1 MSYVHPF
8 SKRCDKSEVDLFR
21 VPPTQQSLERGRWID
36 YAPLSSV
43 ENANSAITFLI
54 AGTDEY
60 IDLSR
65 TILTVTGK
73 ITKKDGES
81 KLDGNDQSNVA
92 PVNNFLHSLFRQV
105 DVYLNGKQVTPAMGT
120 YAYRSYIETLLNY
133 DVSAKQSQF
142 SSALYYKDTPGQME
156 KVGAL
161 ASSKTLNYK
170 TPGSNPGDVGTDA
183 SDKLYVPESG
193 NVGFAKRHQFIK
205 NGNRFVL
212 SGPIFADIFMTDR
225 LLLNMMDLKVVL
237 NRSSDAFC
245 LFEKGNDPAIEP
257 KVQLSDVVLKVRKVK
272 VDQSISDGVERMLKQ
287 TPALYPIRRVE
298 CKILTIPANLPN
310 VRQDNIFSGII
321 PNSFVVGLVH
331 VDATTGEYDKNPYNF
346 QHFGVTSVSLTAN
359 GQEIPFKLLTLKYP
373 KDADGKIDPANDT
386 ELDFDEAYNTL
397 FSGTGKIYSNAG
409 LDITRE
415 DKRALERNPST
426 KKIFGGV
433 FAADELPKT
442 FDTFPYGFVANTD
455 PSTEPGTHWV
465 AFYFPS
471 RDKGEFFDSY
481 GYPPEH
487 YGLES
492 YEIETWNK
500 YKLQSSWSN
509 VCGQYCIFYLYRKSR
524 GYSMSKI
531 VNLFT
536 DSTSINDCNV
546 ACYVKKHFNVV
557 VVENQPVCG
566 LNQCCKPLMK

>member
-60 IDLSR
+60 VDLSK

-73 ITKKDGES
+73 ITKKDGTS

-142 SSALYYKDTPGQME
+142 SSALYYKDTPGQMD

-161 ASSKTLNYK
+161 ASLKSFNYQK
-170 TPGSNPGDVGTDA
+170 PGGSGNAGIDA

-212 SGPIFADIFMTDR
+212 SGPIFSDIFMTDR
-225 LLLNMMDLKVVL
+225 LLLNMLDLKVVL
-237 NRSSDAFC
+237 NRSSDAFS
-245 LFEKGNDPAIEP
+245 LMEIGNNPAIEP
-257 KVQLSDVVLKVRKVK
+257 KVQLTDVVLKVRKVK
-272 VDQSISDGVERMLKQ
+272 VDQSVSDGVERMLKQ
-287 TPALYPIRRVE
+287 TPALYPIRRME
-298 CKILTIPANLPN
+298 CKILTIPANQPN
-310 VRQDNIFSGII
+310 TRQDNIFSGII

-331 VDATTGEYDKNPYNF
+331 VDASTGEYDKNPYNF

-415 DKRALERNPST
+415 DYPGGYALYAFDLTPDMCKSADYFNTVQRGSLTLALTFGESKHHAIGMVCYGDFENVIRIDSERNAIYDIS
-426 KKIFGGV
+426 
-433 FAADELPKT
+433 
-442 FDTFPYGFVANTD
+442 
-455 PSTEPGTHWV
+455 
-465 AFYFPS
+465 
-471 RDKGEFFDSY
+471 
-481 GYPPEH
+481 
-487 YGLES
+487 
-492 YEIETWNK
+492 
-500 YKLQSSWSN
+500 
-509 VCGQYCIFYLYRKSR
+509 
-524 GYSMSKI
+524 
-531 VNLFT
+531 
-536 DSTSINDCNV
+536 
-546 ACYVKKHFNVV
+546 
-557 VVENQPVCG
+557 
-566 LNQCCKPLMK
+566 

>member
-21 VPPTQQSLERGRWID
+21 VPPTQQSLERGRLID

-43 ENANSAITFLI
+43 ENPNSAITFLI

-60 IDLSR
+60 IDLSK

-73 ITKKDGES
+73 ITKKDGTT
-81 KLDGNDQSNVA
+81 KLGGGDQSNVA

-133 DVSAKQSQF
+133 DASAKQCQF
-142 SSALYYKDTPGQME
+142 SSALYYKDTATKMDA
-156 KVGAL
+156 VGAL
-161 ASSKTLNYK
+161 PSFETINYK
-170 TPGSNPGDVGTDA
+170 LAGAENNSHGANASLQLYKPGT
-183 SDKLYVPESG
+183 G
-193 NVGFAKRHQFIK
+193 NQGFAQRQKFIT

-212 SGPIFADIFMTDR
+212 SGPIYSDIFMTDR

-237 NRSSDAFC
+237 NRSSDAFS
-245 LFEKGNDPAIEP
+245 LMDLNDPAIEP
-257 KVQLSDVVLKVRKVK
+257 KVQLTDVVLKGRKIK
-272 VDQSISDGVERMLKQ
+272 VDQSVSDGVERMLKQ

-331 VDATTGEYDKNPYNF
+331 VDASTGEYDKNPYNF

-373 KDADGKIDPANDT
+373 KAAEGNIDPAKDT

-415 DKRALERNPST
+415 DYPGGYALYAFDLTPDMCKSADYFNTVQRGSLTLALTFGESKDHAIGMVCYGDFENIIRIDSERNAIYDIS
-426 KKIFGGV
+426 
-433 FAADELPKT
+433 
-442 FDTFPYGFVANTD
+442 
-455 PSTEPGTHWV
+455 
-465 AFYFPS
+465 
-471 RDKGEFFDSY
+471 
-481 GYPPEH
+481 
-487 YGLES
+487 
-492 YEIETWNK
+492 
-500 YKLQSSWSN
+500 
-509 VCGQYCIFYLYRKSR
+509 
-524 GYSMSKI
+524 
-531 VNLFT
+531 
-536 DSTSINDCNV
+536 
-546 ACYVKKHFNVV
+546 
-557 VVENQPVCG
+557 
-566 LNQCCKPLMK
+566 

>member
-60 IDLSR
+60 IDLSK

-142 SSALYYKDTPGQME
+142 SSALYYKDTPGHMDE
-156 KVGAL
+156 VGAL
-161 ASSKTLNYK
+161 PATKTLNYK
-170 TPGSNPGDVGTDA
+170 RASDGASA
-183 SDKLYVPESG
+183 SDKYYVDGTG

-245 LFEKGNDPAIEP
+245 LFEKGMIL
-257 KVQLSDVVLKVRKVK
+257 QLNLKFNYL
-272 VDQSISDGVERMLKQ
+272 M
-287 TPALYPIRRVE
+287 
-298 CKILTIPANLPN
+298 
-310 VRQDNIFSGII
+310 
-321 PNSFVVGLVH
+321 SF
-331 VDATTGEYDKNPYNF
+331 
-346 QHFGVTSVSLTAN
+346 
-359 GQEIPFKLLTLKYP
+359 
-373 KDADGKIDPANDT
+373 
-386 ELDFDEAYNTL
+386 
-397 FSGTGKIYSNAG
+397 
-409 LDITRE
+409 
-415 DKRALERNPST
+415 
-426 KKIFGGV
+426 
-433 FAADELPKT
+433 
-442 FDTFPYGFVANTD
+442 
-455 PSTEPGTHWV
+455 
-465 AFYFPS
+465 
-471 RDKGEFFDSY
+471 
-481 GYPPEH
+481 
-487 YGLES
+487 
-492 YEIETWNK
+492 
-500 YKLQSSWSN
+500 
-509 VCGQYCIFYLYRKSR
+509 
-524 GYSMSKI
+524 
-531 VNLFT
+531 
-536 DSTSINDCNV
+536 
-546 ACYVKKHFNVV
+546 
-557 VVENQPVCG
+557 
-566 LNQCCKPLMK
+566 

>member
-60 IDLSR
+60 IDLSK

-73 ITKKDGES
+73 ITKKDATT

-120 YAYRSYIETLLNY
+120 YTYRSYIETLLNY

-142 SSALYYKDTPGQME
+142 SSALYYKDTAGQMD
-156 KVGAL
+156 KNGAL
-161 ASSKTLNYK
+161 ASSKTFNYR
-170 TPGSNPGDVGTDA
+170 TAGTFDFDGKSTTTQNA
-183 SDKLYVPESG
+183 SDKLYVVPTG

-212 SGPIFADIFMTDR
+212 SGPIFSDIFMTDR

-237 NRSSDAFC
+237 NRSSDAFS
-245 LFEKGNDPAIEP
+245 LMDLNDPAIEH
-257 KVQLSDVVLKVRKVK
+257 KVQLTDVVLKVRKVK
-272 VDQSISDGVERMLKQ
+272 VDQSVSDGVERMLKQ

-298 CKILTIPANLPN
+298 CKILTIPANQPN
-310 VRQDNIFSGII
+310 TRQDNIFSGII

-331 VDATTGEYDKNPYNF
+331 VDASTGEYGKNPYNF
-346 QHFGVTSVSLTAN
+346 AHFGVTSVSLTAN

-373 KDADGKIDPANDT
+373 KDPDGKIDPANDT

-415 DKRALERNPST
+415 DYPGGYALYAFDLTPDMCKSADYFNTVQRESLTLALTFETSHKHAIGMVCYGDFENIIRIDSERNAIYDIS
-426 KKIFGGV
+426 
-433 FAADELPKT
+433 
-442 FDTFPYGFVANTD
+442 
-455 PSTEPGTHWV
+455 
-465 AFYFPS
+465 
-471 RDKGEFFDSY
+471 
-481 GYPPEH
+481 
-487 YGLES
+487 
-492 YEIETWNK
+492 
-500 YKLQSSWSN
+500 
-509 VCGQYCIFYLYRKSR
+509 
-524 GYSMSKI
+524 
-531 VNLFT
+531 
-536 DSTSINDCNV
+536 
-546 ACYVKKHFNVV
+546 
-557 VVENQPVCG
+557 
-566 LNQCCKPLMK
+566 

>member
-43 ENANSAITFLI
+43 ENPNSAITFLI

-60 IDLSR
+60 IDLSK

-73 ITKKDGES
+73 ITKKDGTS
-81 KLDGNDQSNVA
+81 KLDSNDQSNVA

-120 YAYRSYIETLLNY
+120 YAYGSYIETLLNY

-142 SSALYYKDTPGQME
+142 SSALYYKDTAGQMDE
-156 KVGAL
+156 TGAL
-161 ASSKTLNYK
+161 PATKTLDYRTAFTPPATEQNASVNYYV
-170 TPGSNPGDVGTDA
+170 TGT
-183 SDKLYVPESG
+183 G
-193 NVGFAKRHQFIK
+193 NQGFAQRQKFIT

-212 SGPIFADIFMTDR
+212 SGPIFSDIFMTDR

-237 NRSSDAFC
+237 NRSSDTFS
-245 LFEKGNDPAIEP
+245 LMEIGNNPAIEP
-257 KVQLSDVVLKVRKVK
+257 KVQLTDVVLKVRKVK
-272 VDQSISDGVERMLKQ
+272 VDQSVSDGVERMLKQ

-321 PNSFVVGLVH
+321 PNSFMVGLVH
-331 VDATTGEYDKNPYNF
+331 VDASTGEYGKNPYNF

-359 GQEIPFKLLTLKYP
+359 GQEIPFKLLTLKYL
-373 KDADGKIDPANDT
+373 KAANGKVDPGNDD

-409 LDITRE
+409 LDISRE
-415 DKRALERNPST
+415 DYPGGYALYAFDLTPDMCKSADYFNAVQRGSLTLALTFETSHKHAIGMVCYGDFENIIRIDAERNAIYDIS
-426 KKIFGGV
+426 
-433 FAADELPKT
+433 
-442 FDTFPYGFVANTD
+442 
-455 PSTEPGTHWV
+455 
-465 AFYFPS
+465 
-471 RDKGEFFDSY
+471 
-481 GYPPEH
+481 
-487 YGLES
+487 
-492 YEIETWNK
+492 
-500 YKLQSSWSN
+500 
-509 VCGQYCIFYLYRKSR
+509 
-524 GYSMSKI
+524 
-531 VNLFT
+531 
-536 DSTSINDCNV
+536 
-546 ACYVKKHFNVV
+546 
-557 VVENQPVCG
+557 
-566 LNQCCKPLMK
+566 

>member
-1 MSYVHPF
+1 M
-8 SKRCDKSEVDLFR
+8 
-21 VPPTQQSLERGRWID
+21 
-36 YAPLSSV
+36 
-43 ENANSAITFLI
+43 ENPNSAITFLI

-60 IDLSR
+60 IDLSK

-73 ITKKDGES
+73 ITKKDGTS

-161 ASSKTLNYK
+161 ASLKSFNYQK
-170 TPGSNPGDVGTDA
+170 PGGSGNASIDA

-212 SGPIFADIFMTDR
+212 SGPIFSDIFMTDR

-237 NRSSDAFC
+237 NRSSDAFS
-245 LFEKGNDPAIEP
+245 LMEIGNSPAVEP
-257 KVQLSDVVLKVRKVK
+257 KVQLTDVVLKVRKVK
-272 VDQSISDGVERMLKQ
+272 VDQSVSDGMERMLKQ

-298 CKILTIPANLPN
+298 CKILTIPVNQPN
-310 VRQDNIFSGII
+310 TRQDNIFSGII
-321 PNSFVVGLVH
+321 PNSFVVGLVQ
-331 VDATTGEYDKNPYNF
+331 VDASTGEYGKNPYNF

-373 KDADGKIDPANDT
+373 KDANGKIDPANDT

-415 DKRALERNPST
+415 DYPGGYALYAFDLTPDMCKSADYFNTVQRGSLTLALTFGESKDHAIGMVCYGDFENVIRIDSERNAIYDIS
-426 KKIFGGV
+426 
-433 FAADELPKT
+433 
-442 FDTFPYGFVANTD
+442 
-455 PSTEPGTHWV
+455 
-465 AFYFPS
+465 
-471 RDKGEFFDSY
+471 
-481 GYPPEH
+481 
-487 YGLES
+487 
-492 YEIETWNK
+492 
-500 YKLQSSWSN
+500 
-509 VCGQYCIFYLYRKSR
+509 
-524 GYSMSKI
+524 
-531 VNLFT
+531 
-536 DSTSINDCNV
+536 
-546 ACYVKKHFNVV
+546 
-557 VVENQPVCG
+557 
-566 LNQCCKPLMK
+566 

>member
-60 IDLSR
+60 IDLSK

-73 ITKKDGES
+73 ITKKDGMT
-81 KLDGNDQSNVA
+81 KLDSNDQSNVA

-156 KVGAL
+156 KTGAL
-161 ASSKTLNYK
+161 ASLKSFNYQK
-170 TPGSNPGDVGTDA
+170 PGGSNNVGIDA

-212 SGPIFADIFMTDR
+212 SGPIFSDIFMTDR

-237 NRSSDAFC
+237 NRSSDAFS
-245 LFEKGNDPAIEP
+245 LMDLNDPAIEP
-257 KVQLSDVVLKVRKVK
+257 KVQLTDVVLKVRKVK
-272 VDQSISDGVERMLKQ
+272 VDQSVSDGVERMLKQ

-298 CKILTIPANLPN
+298 CKILTIPANQPN
-310 VRQDNIFSGII
+310 TRQDNIFSGII

-331 VDATTGEYDKNPYNF
+331 VDATTGEYGKNPYNF
-346 QHFGVTSVSLTAN
+346 AHFGVTSVSLTAN

-373 KDADGKIDPANDT
+373 KDLDGKIDPANDT

-415 DKRALERNPST
+415 DYPGGYALYAFDLTPDMCKSADYFNTVQRGSLTLALTFETSKDHAIGMVCYGDFENIIRIDSERNTIYDIS
-426 KKIFGGV
+426 
-433 FAADELPKT
+433 
-442 FDTFPYGFVANTD
+442 
-455 PSTEPGTHWV
+455 
-465 AFYFPS
+465 
-471 RDKGEFFDSY
+471 
-481 GYPPEH
+481 
-487 YGLES
+487 
-492 YEIETWNK
+492 
-500 YKLQSSWSN
+500 
-509 VCGQYCIFYLYRKSR
+509 
-524 GYSMSKI
+524 
-531 VNLFT
+531 
-536 DSTSINDCNV
+536 
-546 ACYVKKHFNVV
+546 
-557 VVENQPVCG
+557 
-566 LNQCCKPLMK
+566 

>member
-1 MSYVHPF
+1 M
-8 SKRCDKSEVDLFR
+8 
-21 VPPTQQSLERGRWID
+21 
-36 YAPLSSV
+36 
-43 ENANSAITFLI
+43 ENVNSAVTFLI

-60 IDLSR
+60 IDLSK

-73 ITKKDGES
+73 ITKKDGTS

-92 PVNNFLHSLFRQV
+92 PVKNFLHSLLRQV

-142 SSALYYKDTPGQME
+142 SLALYYKDTPGQMD

-161 ASSKTLNYK
+161 ASSKTLNYQ
-170 TPGSNPGDVGTDA
+170 GVDGNNA

-193 NVGFAKRHQFIK
+193 NVGFAQRHQFIK

-212 SGPIFADIFMTDR
+212 SGPIFSDIFMTDR

-237 NRSSDAFC
+237 NRSSDAFS
-245 LFEKGNDPAIEP
+245 LMEIGNSPAIEP
-257 KVQLSDVVLKVRKVK
+257 KVQLTDVVLKVRKVR
-272 VDQSISDGVERMLKQ
+272 VDQSVSDGVERMLKQ

-298 CKILTIPANLPN
+298 CKILTIPANQPN

-331 VDATTGEYDKNPYNF
+331 VDAPTGEYGKNPYNF

-373 KDADGKIDPANDT
+373 DNEAGEIDPAKDT

-415 DKRALERNPST
+415 DYPGGYALYAFDLTPDMCKSADYFNTVQRGSLTLALTFRKSYDHAIGMVCYGDFENVIRIDGERNAIYDIS
-426 KKIFGGV
+426 
-433 FAADELPKT
+433 
-442 FDTFPYGFVANTD
+442 
-455 PSTEPGTHWV
+455 
-465 AFYFPS
+465 
-471 RDKGEFFDSY
+471 
-481 GYPPEH
+481 
-487 YGLES
+487 
-492 YEIETWNK
+492 
-500 YKLQSSWSN
+500 
-509 VCGQYCIFYLYRKSR
+509 
-524 GYSMSKI
+524 
-531 VNLFT
+531 
-536 DSTSINDCNV
+536 
-546 ACYVKKHFNVV
+546 
-557 VVENQPVCG
+557 
-566 LNQCCKPLMK
+566 

>member
-60 IDLSR
+60 IDLSK

-73 ITKKDGES
+73 ITKKDGTS
-81 KLDGNDQSNVA
+81 KLDSNDQSNVA

-142 SSALYYKDTPGQME
+142 SSALYYKDTAGKMDE
-156 KVGAL
+156 TGAL
-161 ASSKTLNYK
+161 PATKTLNYR
-170 TPGSNPGDVGTDA
+170 TAQGSGSSTDGSVTYYSTGT
-183 SDKLYVPESG
+183 G
-193 NVGFAKRHQFIK
+193 NQGFAKRHQFIK

-237 NRSSDAFC
+237 NRSSDAFS
-245 LFEKGNDPAIEP
+245 LMEIGNNPAIEP
-257 KVQLSDVVLKVRKVK
+257 KVQLTDVVLKVRKVR
-272 VDQSISDGVERMLKQ
+272 VDQSVSDGVERMLKQ

-346 QHFGVTSVSLTAN
+346 QHFGVTSVSLTAK

-415 DKRALERNPST
+415 DYPGGYALYAFDLTPDMCKSADYFNTVQRGSLTLALTFEASHKHAIGMVCYGDFENIIRIDSERNAIYDIS
-426 KKIFGGV
+426 
-433 FAADELPKT
+433 
-442 FDTFPYGFVANTD
+442 
-455 PSTEPGTHWV
+455 
-465 AFYFPS
+465 
-471 RDKGEFFDSY
+471 
-481 GYPPEH
+481 
-487 YGLES
+487 
-492 YEIETWNK
+492 
-500 YKLQSSWSN
+500 
-509 VCGQYCIFYLYRKSR
+509 
-524 GYSMSKI
+524 
-531 VNLFT
+531 
-536 DSTSINDCNV
+536 
-546 ACYVKKHFNVV
+546 
-557 VVENQPVCG
+557 
-566 LNQCCKPLMK
+566 

>member
-60 IDLSR
+60 IDLSK

-73 ITKKDGES
+73 ITKKDGTS

-142 SSALYYKDTPGQME
+142 SSALYYKDTAGQMD

-170 TPGSNPGDVGTDA
+170 TPAVDPTAAGTNA

-212 SGPIFADIFMTDR
+212 SGPIFSDIFMTDR

-237 NRSSDAFC
+237 NRSSDAFS
-245 LFEKGNDPAIEP
+245 LMDLNDPVIEP
-257 KVQLSDVVLKVRKVK
+257 KVQLTDVVLKVRKVK
-272 VDQSISDGVERMLKQ
+272 VDQSVSDGVERMLKQ

-298 CKILTIPANLPN
+298 CKILTIPANQPN
-310 VRQDNIFSGII
+310 TRQDNIFSGII

-331 VDATTGEYDKNPYNF
+331 VDATTGGYDKNPYNF

-373 KDADGKIDPANDT
+373 KDANGKIDPANDT

-415 DKRALERNPST
+415 DYPGGYTLYAFDLTPDMCKSADYFNTVQRGSLTLALTFEESKDHAIGMVCYGDFENVIRIDSERNAIYDIS
-426 KKIFGGV
+426 
-433 FAADELPKT
+433 
-442 FDTFPYGFVANTD
+442 
-455 PSTEPGTHWV
+455 
-465 AFYFPS
+465 
-471 RDKGEFFDSY
+471 
-481 GYPPEH
+481 
-487 YGLES
+487 
-492 YEIETWNK
+492 
-500 YKLQSSWSN
+500 
-509 VCGQYCIFYLYRKSR
+509 
-524 GYSMSKI
+524 
-531 VNLFT
+531 
-536 DSTSINDCNV
+536 
-546 ACYVKKHFNVV
+546 
-557 VVENQPVCG
+557 
-566 LNQCCKPLMK
+566 

>member
-43 ENANSAITFLI
+43 ENPNSAITFLI

-60 IDLSR
+60 IDLSK

-73 ITKKDGES
+73 ITKKDGTS

-142 SSALYYKDTPGQME
+142 SSALYYKDTAGQME
-156 KVGAL
+156 ETGTSEWSSETVNYRTAGATDGDRQNSSVKVYAPP
-161 ASSKTLNYK
+161 K
-170 TPGSNPGDVGTDA
+170 
-183 SDKLYVPESG
+183 G
-193 NVGFAKRHQFIK
+193 NQGFGKRHQFIK

-212 SGPIFADIFMTDR
+212 SGPIFSDIFMTDR

-237 NRSSDAFC
+237 NRSSDAFS
-245 LFEKGNDPAIEP
+245 LMDLNDSPIEP

-272 VDQSISDGVERMLKQ
+272 VDQSVSDGVERMLKQ

-373 KDADGKIDPANDT
+373 KDANGKIDPAKDT
-386 ELDFDEAYNTL
+386 ELDFEEAYNTL

-415 DKRALERNPST
+415 DYPGGYALYAFDLTPDMCKSADYFNTVQRGSLTLALTFGDSKDHAIGMVCYGDFENIIRIDSERNAIYDVS
-426 KKIFGGV
+426 
-433 FAADELPKT
+433 
-442 FDTFPYGFVANTD
+442 
-455 PSTEPGTHWV
+455 
-465 AFYFPS
+465 
-471 RDKGEFFDSY
+471 
-481 GYPPEH
+481 
-487 YGLES
+487 
-492 YEIETWNK
+492 
-500 YKLQSSWSN
+500 
-509 VCGQYCIFYLYRKSR
+509 
-524 GYSMSKI
+524 
-531 VNLFT
+531 
-536 DSTSINDCNV
+536 
-546 ACYVKKHFNVV
+546 
-557 VVENQPVCG
+557 
-566 LNQCCKPLMK
+566 